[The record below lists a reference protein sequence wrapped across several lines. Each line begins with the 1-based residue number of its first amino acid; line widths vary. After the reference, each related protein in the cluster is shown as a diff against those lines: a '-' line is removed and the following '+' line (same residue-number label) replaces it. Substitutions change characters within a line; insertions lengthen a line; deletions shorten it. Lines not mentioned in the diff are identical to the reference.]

1 MKFSGY
7 HRLLC
12 LLASLQLLISCE
24 QDPQLSSAGRTL
36 PVVYAMI
43 NPDDSVHS
51 IRVSRS
57 YKSEGNA
64 LESALIP
71 DSICYDTMTPRIEL
85 YTSSG
90 WKYHEMVF
98 RPKLKME
105 KELGDF
111 TGEGLQVYECRVN
124 LSRLLI
130 EGTRLV
136 MNIRPD
142 NGEKLISSVIEYAE
156 PPKIVAPKQ
165 GLHTFIDFYPEP
177 FDVKFEDPAEFVRY
191 ELHVQFH
198 ILNIM
203 KGGDTVE
210 QTVDKVF
217 VRNSEND
224 SRPRYFSQV
233 LVNVPGDLLLA
244 QVRQEVK
251 VNSAVEYRLPRGIDL
266 VLLTAS
272 TEYFNYMDLNRMADD
287 YGGEVS
293 TNISGGLGLF
303 AFRYQTRVTN
313 FFLGRVT
320 MDSLLHGHF
329 TRHLKFRD
337 W

>member
-1 MKFSGY
+1 
-7 HRLLC
+7 
-12 LLASLQLLISCE
+12 
-24 QDPQLSSAGRTL
+24 
-36 PVVYAMI
+36 
-43 NPDDSVHS
+43 
-51 IRVSRS
+51 
-57 YKSEGNA
+57 
-64 LESALIP
+64 
-71 DSICYDTMTPRIEL
+71 
-85 YTSSG
+85 
-90 WKYHEMVF
+90 
-98 RPKLKME
+98 ME
-105 KELGDF
+105 KEPGDF
-111 TGEGLQVYECRVN
+111 TGEGLQVYECRIN

-130 EGTRLV
+130 QGTRLV
-136 MNIRPD
+136 LNIQPD
-142 NGEKLISSVIEYAE
+142 DGKTLISSVIDYVE

-165 GLHTFIDFYPEP
+165 GLHTFIDFYPAP

-203 KGGDTVE
+203 KSGDTVK

-244 QVRQEVK
+244 GVRQDVK
-251 VNSAVEYRLPRGIDL
+251 VNAEVEYRLPRGLDL

-287 YGGEVS
+287 YGGQVT
-293 TNISGGLGLF
+293 TNITGGLGLF

-313 FFLGRVT
+313 LFLGPVT
-320 MDSLLHGHF
+320 MDSLVNGRY
-329 TRHLKFRD
+329 TRHLNFKD